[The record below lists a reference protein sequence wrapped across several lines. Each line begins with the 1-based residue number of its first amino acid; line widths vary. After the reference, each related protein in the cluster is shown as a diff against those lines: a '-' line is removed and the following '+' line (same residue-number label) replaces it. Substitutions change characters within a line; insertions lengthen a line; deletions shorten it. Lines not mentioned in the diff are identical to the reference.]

1 LGKTILLEK
10 NSMGLFDKMFSTTRS
25 AVQET
30 FSPAEAFA
38 AISIASISADGYLA
52 DEEVDLLVTTL
63 NRMHLFRS
71 YSSDVMRRM
80 MDKLFG
86 IQKREGVE
94 MLFSIAQQS
103 LPHELK
109 ASAFAVATDLVL
121 ADGEVTEEERKFLN
135 QLYQALEI
143 PEEQAIT
150 IVNVMMIKNQG

>member
-1 LGKTILLEK
+1 MEK
-10 NSMGLFDKMFSTTRS
+10 ESMGLFDKMFSNTRS

-38 AISIASISADGYLA
+38 AITIASISADGYLA
-52 DEEVDLLVTTL
+52 DEEVDVLVTTL

-71 YSSDVMRRM
+71 YSGDVMRRM

-94 MLFSIAQQS
+94 MLFTIAQKS